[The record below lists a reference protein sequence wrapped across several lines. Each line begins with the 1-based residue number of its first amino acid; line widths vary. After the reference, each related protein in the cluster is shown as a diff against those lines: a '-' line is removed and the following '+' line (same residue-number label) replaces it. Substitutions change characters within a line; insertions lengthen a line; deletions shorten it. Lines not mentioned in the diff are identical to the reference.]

1 MNQHGLPLQQGLD
14 AAAVTQRA
22 SLEDIQTLHVGEQEV
37 SDQGLTVVN
46 APQKSRDALGV
57 SASKKRSI
65 FLRGGGD
72 FRRLPTPDEVK
83 KTLAHRPRLASP
95 PVSPAEAAKT
105 GSVDPFVTEPGLVR
119 LE

>member
-1 MNQHGLPLQQGLD
+1 MNHHGILFQQRLQAGT
-14 AAAVTQRA
+14 VSQRA
-22 SLEDIQTLHVGEQEV
+22 GLEYVQRRKMREQV
-37 SDQGLTVVN
+37 IPDQWLLAIN

-83 KTLAHRPRLASP
+83 KALAHRPRLASP
-95 PVSPAEAAKT
+95 PSLAEAAKT